1 MVMIYDLYTV
11 YANDISGERVEVWHD
26 GLAERFA
33 QFIRPLVPCDAHL
46 ATKHDESGKMLR
58 RWNLSSRK

>member
-1 MVMIYDLYTV
+1 MMYDLYTA

-33 QFIRPLVPCDAHL
+33 QFIRPLVPGDPHP
-46 ATKHDESGKMLR
+46 ATKHDEADEMVEKRGEP
-58 RWNLSSRK
+58 